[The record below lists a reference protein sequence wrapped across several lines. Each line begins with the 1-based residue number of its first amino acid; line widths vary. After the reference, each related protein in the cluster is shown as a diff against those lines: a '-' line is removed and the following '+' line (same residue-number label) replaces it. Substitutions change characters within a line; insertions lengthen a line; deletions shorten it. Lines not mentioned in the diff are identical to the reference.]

1 MLRQTDL
8 VSTSCQRYYN
18 YRWLSGGDFHKP
30 DWQSF
35 ISSWLTLPGFIRHYS
50 TASAQSLWQWMQ
62 NNIANWQ
69 MKTHLG
75 PAR

>member
-1 MLRQTDL
+1 LAVAVNSSAVISQA
-8 VSTSCQRYYN
+8 
-18 YRWLSGGDFHKP
+18 

-35 ISSWLTLPGFIRHYS
+35 ISSWLTLPELIPLHYS

-69 MKTHLG
+69 MKAHIVQHVDITQILEVFS
-75 PAR
+75 RD